1 MKEKLENLGFANFS
15 IKEMAMS
22 KIGWGE
28 KENCVAKI
36 IVDGQLQFD
45 RDSWFAKEAEV
56 ILYYYVRIK

>member
-1 MKEKLENLGFANFS
+1 
-15 IKEMAMS
+15 MS

-36 IVDGQLQFD
+36 IVDGQSQFD